1 MHITNSL
8 MSFNHDPE
16 IDLNDVTLESIC
28 ETLNKDCDALIKN
41 SLVVSNEGLVSVLS
55 GAISKVFVVF
65 GNFLNKIIPDIFKT
79 NNHIEALYK
88 SVNTVSKKFFK
99 IKDKISYLDV
109 KNKMIA
115 TIPGLQV
122 RAPSVSSEL
131 VTSLKLVNDEFIPAL
146 KNVDTLLTSML
157 KNMKVSSKSYD
168 IADET
173 DAIITSDEAL
183 LNTLYALVDPNSK
196 SDLAPFS
203 TIYGNIDEVG
213 ITVNNIKSYPNV
225 VNAKTTKL
233 IKTLSDGI
241 NDKLKLLITGIS
253 KSDGVDIDKTTINR
267 TANLIK
273 ALSNYMT
280 TVSSTLHYYSLLLG
294 IVNNHLEFLIKRAK

>member
-41 SLVVSNEGLVSVLS
+41 SLVVSNEGLVSILS

-79 NNHIEALYK
+79 NNHIDTLYK

-99 IKDKISYLDV
+99 IKDKISYLDI

>member
-41 SLVVSNEGLVSVLS
+41 SLVVSNEGLVSILS

-79 NNHIEALYK
+79 NNHIDTLYK

-146 KNVDTLLTSML
+146 KNVDKLLTSML